1 MDSIL
6 HVIKDISDTKNKMI
20 LNALKLIGYNEEF
33 IRKNINDFSLSI
45 SHPFDNIE
53 SVFYKDELLFNVI
66 TDYDSD
72 KNITSTW
79 VQFPDLEKESKD
91 ENH

>member
-1 MDSIL
+1 MDSML
-6 HVIKDISDTKNKMI
+6 YVIKDISETKNKMV

-33 IRKNINDFSLSI
+33 IRKNINDFLLSI
-45 SHPFDNIE
+45 NHPFDNIE

-72 KNITSTW
+72 KNITNTW
-79 VQFPDLEKESKD
+79 IQFPDLKKENKN
-91 ENH
+91 ENY